1 MSIFGERSGN
11 NPSMIGGSASVIRV
25 EGYSVL
31 GATLVEM
38 PGVRTY
44 SSLQS
49 LQRPAL
55 AG

>member
-11 NPSMIGGSASVIRV
+11 NPSMIGARRRLFRV

-38 PGVRTY
+38 PGVRTL